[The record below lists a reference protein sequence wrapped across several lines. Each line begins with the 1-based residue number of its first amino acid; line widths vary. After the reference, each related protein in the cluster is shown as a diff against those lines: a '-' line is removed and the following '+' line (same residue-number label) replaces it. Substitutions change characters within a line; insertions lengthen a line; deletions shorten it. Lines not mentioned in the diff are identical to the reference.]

1 MKSGTV
7 LIVQDLVVSFTMD
20 AQSVVAVDGAGFE
33 LCQGETLGIVGESG
47 CGKSVTA
54 LAVMGLLPRPSG
66 RVESGCIEFMGEDLV
81 TLPKNR
87 MQNIRGKRISM
98 IFQEP
103 MTALNPVHRIGKQ
116 INEVFFLHW
125 SRLSPKSSPGSFS
138 KSSPKPS
145 PKPSIFEMN
154 SQAAQMLSKVG
165 IADPEKVLKA
175 YPHELSGG
183 MRQRVM
189 IAMALAAKPDILI
202 ADEPTTA
209 LDVTVQAQ
217 ILDLIKN
224 LQKEMAM
231 AVILITHDLGV
242 IAENCDNAVVMYGGQ
257 VVEIASVKELFS
269 NPCHPYT
276 RGLLTSIPG
285 LSQIPKTLLPTIDG
299 MVPSLEDMP
308 KGCRFSTRCP
318 FAFEPCRLKSPRKRR
333 IAPNHFAACFYLE
346 EN

>member
-1 MKSGTV
+1 
-7 LIVQDLVVSFTMD
+7 MD

-189 IAMALAAKPDILI
+189 IAMAMVCRPKLLI

-209 LDVTVQAQ
+209 LDVTIQAQ
-217 ILDLIKN
+217 ILSLMVG
-224 LQKEMAM
+224 LKEELGMS
-231 AVILITHDLGV
+231 VLLITHDLGV
-242 IAENCDNAVVMYGGQ
+242 VAQMASRVIVMYAGE
-257 VVEIASVKELFS
+257 VVEEAKVMDIFDSAF
-269 NPCHPYT
+269 HPYT
-276 RGLLTSIPG
+276 QGLLKSMPRLGDRVGGRAGRLNEIAGTVPPLTQIIHGCKFADRCPHTFTLCREKHPG
-285 LSQIPKTLLPTIDG
+285 LFALGGGQHARCWLKDYPERRKTH
-299 MVPSLEDMP
+299 
-308 KGCRFSTRCP
+308 
-318 FAFEPCRLKSPRKRR
+318 A
-333 IAPNHFAACFYLE
+333 
-346 EN
+346 